1 MTFKKATVLAL
12 VSSALFL
19 IVIDMTVLY
28 TALPILTHDLH
39 ATATEKLWIVN
50 AYALVVA
57 GLLPGLGTLGDYVGH
72 KRMFLTGLMIFGAA
86 SVLAVIATSPE
97 MLIIARV
104 ILAIGAAAMM
114 PPTLS
119 IIKRTF
125 VDEQERAF
133 ALGIWSAI
141 TAAGAGLGPVIGGGL
156 LAYFSWHSVF
166 IINIPI
172 VVIVLILSYLFVPN
186 YPVQKTGR
194 WDVISSIQI
203 MVGLISV
210 VYAIKEVTKQGPNFI
225 IAGTTLVIGLIAI
238 TLFIMRQRKVQQPLI
253 NLKIFKNIHFTV
265 GTLVA
270 IVTAFTMMGF
280 EYILSQR
287 LQLVLDL
294 TTFQAGLIVMTMAV
308 ASLVGAI
315 GIGMILT
322 KYGTIKLQ
330 WVTLMIAWVGIILFY
345 WILDGSL
352 VIQIITLMLVGLG
365 LGGAM
370 TLASTA
376 IMTNTSDENSSMA
389 ASIEEVSF
397 EFGGSL
403 GIAVLGGL
411 FSMFYSLS
419 FNFKDS
425 GIDLAKDKGSLDE
438 TLIQAKQQ
446 PESISKPLIAAGK
459 LAFDQSFSII
469 MMIGSVIIGA
479 TIILLILLDY
489 KNKRQTSVIE

>member
-1 MTFKKATVLAL
+1 MTIKKAAILAL

-39 ATATEKLWIVN
+39 ASATEKLWIVN

-86 SVLAVIATSPE
+86 SVLAASATSPE
-97 MLIIARV
+97 MLIVARV

-125 VDEQERAF
+125 IDDEERAF
-133 ALGIWSAI
+133 ALGVWSAI

-172 VVIVLILSYLFVPN
+172 VIIVLILSYLFVPN
-186 YPVQKTGR
+186 YPVQKKGR
-194 WDVISSIQI
+194 WDIISSIQI

-210 VYAIKEVTKQGPNFI
+210 VFAIKEVTKQGPNFLL
-225 IAGTTLVIGLIAI
+225 AGITLIIGLFAM
-238 TLFIMRQRKVQQPLI
+238 TLFIIRQSKVQQPLI
-253 NLKIFKNIHFTV
+253 NLKIFKNVHFTV

-294 TTFQAGLIVMTMAV
+294 SAFQAGLIVMTMAI

-322 KYGTIKLQ
+322 KYGTLKLQ
-330 WVTLMIAWVGIILFY
+330 WVMLAIAWLGVVLFY
-345 WILDGSL
+345 WVLDGSL
-352 VIQIITLMLVGLG
+352 VIQVVTLMLVGLG

-376 IMTNTSDENSSMA
+376 IMTNTSDENSGMA

-419 FNFKDS
+419 FNFKES
-425 GIDLAKDKGSLDE
+425 GINLTKAKDSLDE
-438 TLIQAKQQ
+438 TLIQAERQ
-446 PESISKPLIAAGK
+446 PEYISKPLIEAGK

-469 MMIGSVIIGA
+469 MIVGSVIIGV
-479 TIILLILLDY
+479 TTILLMLLDY
-489 KNKRQTSVIE
+489 KYKRQRSLIE